1 MNSSKINNQNK
12 GEFKVAHL
20 FNVAAMGLEKF
31 SAQYGKLLRTVGGE
45 NGTRIFEQFSGNK
58 RILTCVDSSG
68 NPIRRRITGSKY
80 LSQKGVDGGNCH
92 KFVFKQDYNLENGS
106 NRIVAK
112 DVDAGTVTARRYD
125 GAGEVESLTLSKPY
139 TDYPDLYVNGS
150 YSLHNYNTNQH
161 LNVSGDYSYM
171 NIDAYTVKGGK
182 RANFQLTDELS
193 IPKGEFSL
201 HRFNQNGKPVY
212 EIFDQ
217 RNVKKKIE
225 PNFADAIGNYFK
237 NMLNEVGVN
246 I

>member
-1 MNSSKINNQNK
+1 M
-12 GEFKVAHL
+12 AHL

-45 NGTRIFEQFSGNK
+45 NGTRIYEQFQGNK
-58 RILTCVDSSG
+58 RILTCVDSG
-68 NPIRRRITGSKY
+68 GKPIRRRVTGSKY
-80 LSQKGVDGGNCH
+80 VSQKGVDNGNSH

-139 TDYPDLYVNGS
+139 SVYPGRYADGS

-161 LNVSGDYSYM
+161 LNVSGDYAYM
-171 NIDAYTVKGGK
+171 NIDACSVKGGK
-182 RANFQLTDELS
+182 RTNFPLTDELS

-201 HRFNQNGKPVY
+201 HRSNENGKTVF
-212 EIFDQ
+212 EIDNQ

-225 PNFADAIGNYFK
+225 PNFADAIGNYFRS
-237 NMLNEVGVN
+237 MLNEVGVN